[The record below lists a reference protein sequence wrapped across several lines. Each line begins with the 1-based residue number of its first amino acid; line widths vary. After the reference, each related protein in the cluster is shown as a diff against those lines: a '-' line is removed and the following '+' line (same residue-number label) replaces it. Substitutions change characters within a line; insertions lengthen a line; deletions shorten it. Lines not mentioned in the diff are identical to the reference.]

1 MSRKT
6 LLPLLCLA
14 ACLAAGMSACA
25 SGADNPIQAR
35 SGTWRGETGF
45 GSFSFTICEGGRKI
59 TAYTLDYRVGGAAKL
74 LTLGGSPEVPIDDE
88 GSFDLST
95 PEEGVTF
102 RGRFA
107 ADGRSVRGVWE
118 VAPPDGGAPPDGAKV
133 LSEEWAL
140 ER

>member
-14 ACLAAGMSACA
+14 ACLAACG

-59 TAYTLDYRVGGAAKL
+59 TAYSLDYRVGNAVKL
-74 LTLGGSPEVPIDDE
+74 LTLGGGPEVAIDDD

-107 ADGRSVRGVWE
+107 ADGKSVRGVWE
-118 VAPPDGGAPPDGAKV
+118 VAPDGAPPGGGKV

>member
-1 MSRKT
+1 MNRKT

-14 ACLAAGMSACA
+14 ACLAACG
-25 SGADNPIQAR
+25 SGSDNPLQAR
-35 SGTWRGETGF
+35 SGTWRGETEF

-59 TAYTLDYRVGGAAKL
+59 TAYTLDYRVGNAVKL
-74 LTLGGSPEVPIDDE
+74 LTLGGSPEVLIGDD
-88 GSFDLST
+88 GAFDLST

-107 ADGRSVRGVWE
+107 AGGKSVRGLWE